1 MVGILSI
8 KLALLNN
15 TDRSVSLHE
24 RYSSIYVH
32 KPHSMIVFNQY
43 IVIVL
48 CCRLS
53 SSDLDSASACS
64 GSYQPVIAKDGKKD
78 GKQSMSTGHKAKIR
92 KALMKFNIM
101 PSRNVNR

>member
-1 MVGILSI
+1 MHASVED
-8 KLALLNN
+8 LALYIH
-15 TDRSVSLHE
+15 DG
-24 RYSSIYVH
+24 SI
-32 KPHSMIVFNQY
+32 F
-43 IVIVL
+43 
-48 CCRLS
+48 RLS

-64 GSYQPVIAKDGKKD
+64 NYQPVIAKDGKKD